1 MNLFWDW
8 LIFYKKAVK
17 KLYKDHFSSH
27 SETYMYTFDFSLE
40 IKLCDIF
47 LIKICTM
54 FFKWH
59 PCKNVWANGTFTFFF
74 AKLDTYRPFNEPRGP
89 SHPTRGWL
97 WPSDPLKE
105 WHVSIFTKKENRCI
119 IYSNIFTEML
129 FFLKNIHIQ
138 TAQSTGLGCIVHSLH
153 LDRVFLLD
161 SAASTVSS
169 YWLGRPAFRQNANG
183 LIAQGPQNVR
193 AP

>member
-1 MNLFWDW
+1 VT
-8 LIFYKKAVK
+8 Y
-17 KLYKDHFSSH
+17 FSSKYVQCFLNGILVKMFEQMVH
-27 SETYMYTFDFSLE
+27 SL
-40 IKLCDIF
+40 
-47 LIKICTM
+47 
-54 FFKWH
+54 
-59 PCKNVWANGTFTFFF
+59 FF
-74 AKLDTYRPFNEPRGP
+74 AKLDPFNEPRGP

-105 WHVSIFTKKENRCI
+105 WHVSIFTKKKKTDASFTQTFLQRC
-119 IYSNIFTEML
+119 Y
-129 FFLKNIHIQ
+129 FLKKKIHIQ